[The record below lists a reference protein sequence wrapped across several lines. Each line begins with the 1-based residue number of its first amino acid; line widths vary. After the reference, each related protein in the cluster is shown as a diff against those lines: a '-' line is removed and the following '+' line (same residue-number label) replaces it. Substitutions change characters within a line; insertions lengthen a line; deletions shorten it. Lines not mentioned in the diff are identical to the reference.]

1 MCDMQQYDKL
11 PSAVVQH
18 NKSFGFLVCKL
29 RVACF
34 ASPII
39 DSVLYFHNM
48 SRDNR
53 IYIVGAGQFGRAI
66 AKEIGENHT
75 KARVIAFL
83 DDDRDL
89 IGTLVDGIP
98 VLGPIETCVELLD
111 HGHNSEALITLPS
124 AARKKLRNV
133 YEALQRAGFSKIRIL
148 PSVSQIITA
157 DPHVVLAREID
168 PQDLLGREPVLIDLR
183 ESLSYVRGKR
193 VLITGAGG
201 SIGAELSRQMLH
213 GGAERL
219 YLLDHG
225 ETSIW
230 AIENELKYL
239 QDAGIGEKTT
249 IIPIVGELQD
259 GDYVD
264 FLLDRLKADV
274 VFHGAAHKHVP
285 MMEQN
290 PIEVIKNNVLG
301 TRNIVNAVARAGTQR
316 FVLVSTDKAVA
327 PASVYG
333 VSKSIAESIVL
344 AQRRQ
349 NCIFMVVRFGNVL
362 GSRGSIMPLFK
373 KQILAGGPV
382 TITDPEAQRWFMTI
396 PEAVSLILKTACFS
410 GSNGLYV
417 LDMGDPV
424 RIVDLARQMI
434 RFYGYEEDSIPIT
447 FIGMRPGEKKI
458 ERLWSDEE
466 KPVATEYPRIMK
478 VEFPELQCNLARQF
492 IKEIEPVISLDS
504 SRPELFRNR
513 HHLREIIKLHF
524 PNVQGP
530 VDEPEY

>member
-1 MCDMQQYDKL
+1 MFK
-11 PSAVVQH
+11 
-18 NKSFGFLVCKL
+18 G
-29 RVACF
+29 
-34 ASPII
+34 
-39 DSVLYFHNM
+39 
-48 SRDNR
+48 NR
-53 IYIVGAGQFGRAI
+53 IYIVGAGQFGRVI
-66 AKEIGENHT
+66 AKEIGENYT
-75 KARVIAFL
+75 TATVVAFL

-98 VLGPIETCVELLD
+98 VLGPVEACAGLLD
-111 HGHNSEALITLPS
+111 HGQNAEALITLPS

-133 YEALQRAGFSKIRIL
+133 YEALRQAGFPKIRIL

-157 DPHVVLAREID
+157 NPHVVLAREID
-168 PQDLLGREPVLIDLR
+168 PQDLLGRDPVLIDLK

-201 SIGAELSRQMLH
+201 SIGAELSRQMLY

-219 YLLDHG
+219 YLLDHS

-230 AIENELKYL
+230 AIESELRYL
-239 QDAGIGEKTT
+239 QNAGIGEKAT

-259 GDYVD
+259 RDYVK
-264 FLLDRLKADV
+264 FLLGRLRADV

-290 PIEVIKNNVLG
+290 PIEVIKNNVLS
-301 TRNIVNAVARAGTQR
+301 TRNIVDAVTRVDTQR

-327 PASVYG
+327 PVSVYG
-333 VSKSIAESIVL
+333 ISKKIAETIVL
-344 AQRRQ
+344 LQRKR
-349 NCIFMVVRFGNVL
+349 NCDFMVVRFGNVL
-362 GSRGSIMPLFK
+362 GSQGSIMPLFK

-382 TITDPEAQRWFMTI
+382 TITDPNAQRWFMTI
-396 PEAVSLILKTACFS
+396 PEAVSLILKAASFS
-410 GSNGLYV
+410 GNNGLYI

-466 KPVATEYPRIMK
+466 KPIATEYPRIMK
-478 VEFPELQCNLARQF
+478 VEFSEAQCNLAHQF
-492 IKEIEPVISLDS
+492 IEEIEPVVSLDS
-504 SRPELFRNR
+504 KRPKFFRNR
-513 HHLREIIKLHF
+513 HRLREVIKRHF

-530 VDEPEY
+530 ADEPEY

>member
-1 MCDMQQYDKL
+1 
-11 PSAVVQH
+11 
-18 NKSFGFLVCKL
+18 
-29 RVACF
+29 
-34 ASPII
+34 
-39 DSVLYFHNM
+39 M
-48 SRDNR
+48 SRGNR

-75 KARVIAFL
+75 AARVIAFL

-98 VLGPIETCVELLD
+98 VLGPVETCVELLD
-111 HGHNSEALITLPS
+111 HKQNSEALIALPS

-133 YEALQRAGFSKIRIL
+133 YEALRRADFSKIRIL

-157 DPHVVLAREID
+157 NPHVVLAREID
-168 PQDLLGREPVLIDLR
+168 PQDLLGREPVLIDLK

-201 SIGAELSRQMLH
+201 SIGAELSRQMLY

-230 AIENELKYL
+230 AIESELRYL
-239 QDAGIGEKTT
+239 QDAGVGEKAI

-259 GDYVD
+259 RDYVN
-264 FLLDRLKADV
+264 FLLGRLRADV

-301 TRNIVNAVARAGTQR
+301 TRNIVEAVSKADTQR
-316 FVLVSTDKAVA
+316 FVLISTDKAVT
-327 PASVYG
+327 PVSVYG
-333 VSKSIAESIVL
+333 VSKRIAESIVL
-344 AQRRQ
+344 TQRKRR
-349 NCIFMVVRFGNVL
+349 CDFIVVRFGNVL
-362 GSRGSIMPLFK
+362 GSQGSIMPLFK

-382 TITDPEAQRWFMTI
+382 TITDPDAQRWFMTI
-396 PEAVSLILKTACFS
+396 PEAVSLILRAASFS
-410 GSNGLYV
+410 GNNGLYI

-424 RIVDLARQMI
+424 RIVDFARQMI

-447 FIGMRPGEKKI
+447 FIGMRPGEKKM
-458 ERLWSDEE
+458 ESLWSDEE
-466 KPVATEYPRIMK
+466 EPVATRYPRIMK
-478 VEFPELQCNLARQF
+478 VKFSEVQFNQVHQF
-492 IKEIEPVISLDS
+492 IEEIEPVMSLDPS
-504 SRPELFRNR
+504 CPEFFRNR
-513 HHLREIIKLHF
+513 HHLRKIIKQHF
-524 PNVQGP
+524 PDVQNPAG
-530 VDEPEY
+530 EPKY